1 MEKVI
6 ELKTLEPIALLGV
19 ADTHI
24 KLIEAAIPATIIAR
38 GETIKIRGEN
48 PDVEHIHQILHEM
61 METLSGKGSLTVRDV
76 QNLIA
81 LVTSKNEKLNGEI
94 RVPEIVIHYGNKG
107 AIVPKTKGQEAY
119 VKTVRK
125 NDVVF
130 SIGPAGTGKTFLSV
144 ALAVAAL
151 ENHEVDRIILCRPA
165 VEAGESLGFLPGDL
179 KEKVDPYLAP
189 LYDSLRRMLP
199 ENKLTKLFEQK
210 TIEVI
215 PLAYMRGRTLDSAY
229 MILDEAQNA
238 TVMQMKMFLTRL
250 GIGSRAIVTGDITQI
265 DLQRR
270 TNSGLVQVS
279 NILKNVEG
287 IGFVTLDCNDVVR
300 HSLVMKIIQAYDE
313 NSSIEKNIK

>member
-1 MEKVI
+1 MEKTI
-6 ELKTLEPIALLGV
+6 ELKTMEPTALLGV
-19 ADTHI
+19 ADAHI
-24 KLIEAAIPATIIAR
+24 KLIESAIPATIIAR
-38 GETIKIRGEN
+38 GEIIKIQGAE
-48 PDVEHIHQILHEM
+48 PDVGHAYEVLHEM

-81 LVTSKNEKLNGEI
+81 LVTSENGSKKNGQAA
-94 RVPEIVIHYGNKG
+94 PDYVIYYGRKG
-107 AIVPKTKGQEAY
+107 AISPKTEGQKAY
-119 VKTVRK
+119 VNIVQK

-130 SIGPAGTGKTFLSV
+130 SIGPAGTGKTFIAV
-144 ALAVAAL
+144 AFAVAAL

-189 LYDSLRRMLP
+189 LYDSLRTLFA
-199 ENKLTKLFEQK
+199 ENKLSQLLERK
-210 TIEVI
+210 TIEVV

-250 GIGSRAIVTGDITQI
+250 GIGSRAIITGDVTQI

-270 TNSGLVQVS
+270 SDSGLVQVAG
-279 NILKNVEG
+279 ILKDVEG
-287 IGFVTLDCNDVVR
+287 IGFVMLDQNDVVR
-300 HSLVMKIIQAYDE
+300 HPLVMKIIQAYDQGQ
-313 NSSIEKNIK
+313 KDQ

>member
-81 LVTSKNEKLNGEI
+81 LVTSENGKLNGEI
-94 RVPEIVIHYGNKG
+94 RVQEIVIHYGKKG

-130 SIGPAGTGKTFLSV
+130 SIGPAGTGKTFLAV

-165 VEAGESLGFLPGDL
+165 VEAGENLGFLPGDL
-179 KEKVDPYLAP
+179 NEKVDPYLAP

-199 ENKLTKLFEQK
+199 ENKVTKLLEQK

-215 PLAYMRGRTLDSAY
+215 PLAYMRGRTLDNAY

-270 TNSGLVQVS
+270 TDSGLVQVS

-287 IGFVTLDCNDVVR
+287 IGFATLDCNDVVR

-313 NSSIEKNIK
+313 NFSIEKNIK

>member
-1 MEKVI
+1 MEKTI
-6 ELKTLEPIALLGV
+6 ELKTMEPTALLGV
-19 ADTHI
+19 ADAHI
-24 KLIEAAIPATIIAR
+24 KLIESAIPATIIAR
-38 GETIKIRGEN
+38 GEIIKIQGAE
-48 PDVEHIHQILHEM
+48 PDVGHAHEVLHEM

-81 LVTSKNEKLNGEI
+81 LVTSENGSKKNGQAA
-94 RVPEIVIHYGNKG
+94 PDYVIYYGRKG
-107 AIVPKTKGQEAY
+107 AISPKTEGQKAY
-119 VKTVRK
+119 VNIVQK

-130 SIGPAGTGKTFLSV
+130 SIGPAGTGKTFIAV
-144 ALAVAAL
+144 AFAVAAL

-189 LYDSLRRMLP
+189 LYDSLRTLFA
-199 ENKLTKLFEQK
+199 ENKLSQLLERK
-210 TIEVI
+210 TIEVV

-250 GIGSRAIVTGDITQI
+250 GIGSRAIITGDVTQI

-270 TNSGLVQVS
+270 SYSGLVQVAG
-279 NILKNVEG
+279 ILKDVEG
-287 IGFVTLDCNDVVR
+287 IGFVMLDQNDVVR
-300 HSLVMKIIQAYDE
+300 HPLVMKIIQAYDQGQ
-313 NSSIEKNIK
+313 KDQ

>member
-81 LVTSKNEKLNGEI
+81 LVTSENESLNGEI
-94 RVPEIVIHYGNKG
+94 RVPKIVIHYGNKG

-130 SIGPAGTGKTFLSV
+130 SIGPAGTGKTFLAV

-189 LYDSLRRMLP
+189 LYDSLRRMLS
-199 ENKLTKLFEQK
+199 ENKLTKLLEQK

-250 GIGSRAIVTGDITQI
+250 GIGSRAIVTGDNTQI

-270 TNSGLVQVS
+270 TDSGLVQVS

-287 IGFVTLDCNDVVR
+287 IGFATLDCNDVVR

-313 NSSIEKNIK
+313 NYSIEKNIK

>member
-81 LVTSKNEKLNGEI
+81 LVTSENGKSNSEI

-130 SIGPAGTGKTFLSV
+130 SIGPAGTGKTFLAV

-270 TNSGLVQVS
+270 TDSGLVQVS
-279 NILKNVEG
+279 NILNNVEG

>member
-81 LVTSKNEKLNGEI
+81 LVTSENEKLNGEI

-130 SIGPAGTGKTFLSV
+130 SIGPAGTGKTFLAV

-151 ENHEVDRIILCRPA
+151 ENHEVNRIILCRPA

-199 ENKLTKLFEQK
+199 ENKVTKLLEQK

-270 TNSGLVQVS
+270 TDSGLVQVS

-287 IGFVTLDCNDVVR
+287 IGFATLDCNDVVR

-313 NSSIEKNIK
+313 NSSIEKNIE